1 MTAEG
6 WVAEYRVP
14 FSQMR
19 FTAAPGPGQVW
30 GFAFRRTIQRL
41 NETGDWTAR
50 PRGEQGIVSRWGHV
64 VFEGD
69 LDPPRRIEWLPY
81 VRAGASSVRSQR
93 HRFQRRRRPRSA
105 RRDRIGRHAVGDRQ
119 PRLRAGRAGPGRP
132 QPLRVRDVLPRKAQL
147 LPRGQPHVRA
157 AVRPVPAVSLAPHRT
172 APDSIRAGGGRCR
185 GRSPGGDDDRR
196 RGEAHRQAIRLDLR
210 RADRADVG

>member
-1 MTAEG
+1 
-6 WVAEYRVP
+6 
-14 FSQMR
+14 MR
-19 FTAAPGPGQVW
+19 FTTAPGPGQVW
-30 GFAFRRTIQRL
+30 GFSFRRTIQRL

-64 VFEGD
+64 VFESD

-81 VRAGASSVRSQR
+81 VRCASSVPASGTD
-93 HRFQRRRRPRSA
+93 FT
-105 RRDRIGRHAVGDRQ
+105 GGVGVD
-119 PRLRAGRAGPGRP
+119 
-132 QPLRVRDVLPRKAQL
+132 LRVGIGSAATLSATVNPDFGQVEQDPAVLNLSVFETFFPEKRSFFL
-147 LPRGQPHVRA
+147 EDSRTFVPP
-157 AVRPVPAVSLAPHRT
+157 VRPVSAVSLAPHRP
-172 APDSIRAGGGRCR
+172 APDSVCAPDGRCR